1 MTSTLENLIAILRRR
16 LKDQEFDEDSLT
28 EYLNNSQTEIMT
40 ETKWPFLEMIDVYD
54 ADETGTINLPWNYEA
69 TINIFA
75 KSNHFTRPLKYIK
88 FEDFFSSASA
98 GRFWV
103 YCVFGRELYYR
114 LPEIQ
119 ENDPDYGELY
129 RIKHF
134 YIARPKKL
142 IKPSD
147 KPTLPDEFEEVLVL
161 GALARAERERDNFDY
176 AQIFMNQRDELLT
189 NLKLRYG
196 TGQLNMANRAN
207 VNWHQNYDF

>member
-16 LKDQEFDEDSLT
+16 LKDEEFDDNSLT
-28 EYLNNSQTEIMT
+28 EYLNDSQNEILMD
-40 ETKWPFLEMIDVYD
+40 TKWPFLEMIDVYD

-75 KSNHFTRPLKYIK
+75 KSNHFTRPLRYMK
-88 FEDFFSSASA
+88 FEDFFSDANA
-98 GRFWV
+98 GKFWV

-114 LPEIQ
+114 LPEIK
-119 ENDPDYGELY
+119 ETDADYGELY

-134 YIARPKKL
+134 YMARPKKL
-142 IKPSD
+142 VKSSD
-147 KPTLPDEFEEVLVL
+147 RPTLPDEFEEVLIL

-176 AQIFMNQRDELLT
+176 AQIFMNQREELLT

-196 TGQLNMANRAN
+196 TGQLNMANRSN
-207 VNWHQNYDF
+207 LNWHQNFDY